1 MQLLF
6 YWILLIPVLK
16 SSSGLVGRLKR
27 VLRQVSMRALN
38 GSVICRASQLRN
50 FKAAFLQAVPGVFGS
65 PSEAFV
71 RRHISR
77 KACLPWRSRNLIFI
91 PFVLRP
97 WSWFIGYWWSHIERW
112 SLNWGQRSLYHS
124 LGEWWRRFCSVL
136 GLSPTW
142 AMVETNSE

>member
-1 MQLLF
+1 MVCSKRPHNLVWRKCNYFHF

-27 VLRQVSMRALN
+27 VLRQVSMRVLN
-38 GSVICRASQLRN
+38 GSVICCASQLRN

-77 KACLPWRSRNLIFI
+77 KTCLP
-91 PFVLRP
+91 
-97 WSWFIGYWWSHIERW
+97 
-112 SLNWGQRSLYHS
+112 
-124 LGEWWRRFCSVL
+124 
-136 GLSPTW
+136 
-142 AMVETNSE
+142 